1 MYRTLK
7 TRFQAK
13 KEVIQK
19 LFECNRISAEVWNEC
34 LRLAKEH
41 HLETGKWITK
51 TELQKATKGRF
62 SIHSQSIQAVVH
74 KYIFA
79 RDGAKE
85 ARKKGEKIK
94 YPYKKKKHF
103 NTKWAKDGFVLHED
117 GTLEL
122 SLGIWNRKRQ
132 SPLVVKIDKE
142 KLPNGKVKEIEL
154 VYDRGLWLCLSYED
168 GKKPKE
174 NPCKNR
180 VAIDPGEIHTIA
192 AICENGESLIITGRK
207 IRSIHRLRNKKLKEL
222 QKLMSRCKKG
232 SKQWKKYNRA
242 KQYVLSKSEAQLKDA
257 LHKTT
262 RQFVRWCLE
271 NQVKEVVIGDI
282 EGIQRNTKKK
292 RNKKTNQKLSNWSFG
307 KLFDYLKYKLNAEGI
322 QIEKKD
328 ESYTSQ
334 TCPVCGKKNKS
345 SSRNY
350 TCQCG
355 YKRHRDI
362 HGAMNLFAKV
372 YYGEIRPLE
381 FTVKPFT
388 YRRIA

>member
-1 MYRTLK
+1 
-7 TRFQAK
+7 
-13 KEVIQK
+13 
-19 LFECNRISAEVWNEC
+19 
-34 LRLAKEH
+34 
-41 HLETGKWITK
+41 
-51 TELQKATKGRF
+51 
-62 SIHSQSIQAVVH
+62 
-74 KYIFA
+74 
-79 RDGAKE
+79 
-85 ARKKGEKIK
+85 
-94 YPYKKKKHF
+94 
-103 NTKWAKDGFVLHED
+103 
-117 GTLEL
+117 
-122 SLGIWNRKRQ
+122 
-132 SPLVVKIDKE
+132 
-142 KLPNGKVKEIEL
+142 IEL

-168 GKKPKE
+168 GKEPKE
-174 NPCKNR
+174 NKNQNR

-192 AICENGESLIITGRK
+192 AVCENGESLIITGRK

-271 NQVKEVVIGDI
+271 NQVKEVVIGDV
-282 EGIQRNTKKK
+282 EGVQRNTKKK

-307 KLFDYLKYKLNAEGI
+307 KLYDYLEYKLNAEGI
-322 QIEKKD
+322 QLEKKD

-350 TCQCG
+350 SCSCG
-355 YKRHRDI
+355 YRQHRDI
-362 HGAMNLFAKV
+362 HGAMNLFTKV